1 MSPVRPVMLMIV
13 IAGLTFLAVSLLAAL
28 LSGG

>member
-1 MSPVRPVMLMIV
+1 MSLVRLVMLMIV
-13 IAGLTFLAVSLLAAL
+13 IAGLTFLALSLLTAL